1 MAITILVRNPESSH
15 DGCRILYHDIGDYLK
30 REEKLAVLREAKSI
44 AGISN
49 WQTITPDRHNDWIG
63 KRSEAFQECYPVG
76 SKGVKAGKSEE
87 AIFKLYSNGYKTG
100 RDAYVYNFS
109 QDNCA
114 GNARKMVSD
123 YLEALQELKTGQ
135 NPGATI
141 DDITRRH
148 SSSLRWDRE
157 LKRRVRQHVSTDF
170 SEEFIRE
177 VVYRPFVKQHLYAD
191 YTFSQAPGQTRDIFP
206 SSDTKNR
213 AICVPGVGSN
223 RPFSALVVDTMPD
236 LNVEAA
242 GGQCFPRYRFVDRSD
257 AQGELYEKPKLERI
271 DNITDTA
278 LSRFRLQYN
287 DNSIT
292 KDAMFDYV
300 YGILHAPSYRKRFAN
315 DLAKELPRVSL
326 AKDFHAFSQAGHQ
339 LSTLHLSYETCKAY
353 PLEVELEHG
362 GAPQPEHFRI
372 GTRAMRYADD
382 EKTVLIINEHIKLKG
397 IPVEAHRYQVNGRTP
412 LGWFIDRYRITR
424 DTSSGIINDPNGWFG
439 DPQDLVT
446 AIRRIVHVS
455 VETMQVVEALPE
467 PILE

>member
-1 MAITILVRNPESSH
+1 M
-15 DGCRILYHDIGDYLK
+15 
-30 REEKLAVLREAKSI
+30 
-44 AGISN
+44 
-49 WQTITPDRHNDWIG
+49 
-63 KRSEAFQECYPVG
+63 G
-76 SKGVKAGKSEE
+76 SKGVKAGKAGE
-87 AIFKLYSNGYKTG
+87 AIFKLFSNGYKTS
-100 RDAYVYNFS
+100 RDAYIYNFS
-109 QDNCA
+109 RKACA
-114 GNARKMVSD
+114 ANARAVVGD
-123 YLEALQELKTGQ
+123 YLGAMREYEKNPALTVDEV
-135 NPGATI
+135 I
-141 DDITRRH
+141 RRH
-148 SSSLRWDRE
+148 SSNVRWDRE
-157 LKRRVRQHVSTDF
+157 LKNNLRRRKAVMF
-170 SEEFIRE
+170 SPDNIWATQ
-177 VVYRPFVKQHLYAD
+177 YRPFVKKHCYVD
-191 YTFSQAPGQTRDIFP
+191 YVLVNNKYQMDSIFP
-206 SSDTKNR
+206 AADTKNR